1 LLDST
6 TGDTL
11 RSPTVTPKLQRI
23 AAQAAHDPDWVFT
36 TLAHLIDEDFL
47 REAYRHTRKSSAPG
61 IDGVTA
67 QTYAEHLDENLRD
80 LHARLRSGR
89 YQAAPVERVWIEKDD
104 GGQRPIGKPAFEDKI
119 VQRAVAMRLEAV
131 YEQDFYDGSYGFR
144 PGRSPHEALHELR
157 QRCMTEG
164 IGWIVDADVSGYF
177 DSIDRT
183 RLREVLRKRIN
194 DGSILR
200 LIGKWL
206 RAGVM
211 EQGALTHPETGVV
224 QGGVISPVLAN
235 VFLHHVLDA
244 WFEGEVRPRMQGR
257 CFLLR
262 FADDFVIGCE
272 LEADARKIM
281 TVLPKRFARFG
292 LTIHPTKTAL
302 IAFRK
307 PKAHQ
312 GSESGNGTC
321 TFLGLTHYWTKSRQ
335 GFWVI
340 KRRTA
345 RKRLRRTKKS
355 LWRWCRNNRHAPL
368 QYQYQMLCA
377 KLRGHYQYYGIRGN
391 FRLREEVRRSAER
404 AWRYWL
410 SRRSS
415 KSAIGWKKFW
425 KLMQTYILPIPRIV
439 HNI

>member
-1 LLDST
+1 M
-6 TGDTL
+6 
-11 RSPTVTPKLQRI
+11 RSPTVTPQLQRI

-80 LHARLRSGR
+80 LHERLRSGR

-119 VQRAVAMRLEAV
+119 VQRAVAMLLEAV

-164 IGWIVDADVSGYF
+164 SGWIVDADVSGYF
-177 DSIDRT
+177 DSIDST

-262 FADDFVIGCE
+262 FADDFVIGCA

-281 TVLPKRFARFG
+281 AVLPKRFARFG

-312 GSESGNGTC
+312 GSESGNGTF

-391 FRLREEVRRSAER
+391 FRLLEEVRRAAER

-425 KLMQTYILPIPRIV
+425 KLMQIYILPIPRIV